1 MVVVGTGPPAVRGAT
16 NITTYINNEDR
27 VIAPSESFGYYTVGL
42 SGDHYIYVVLDEN
55 GDGFYNATE
64 QYMNVSVS
72 TSDNSFN
79 DRFPAGKTAGLDGTY
94 DVYAV
99 SDNSFPDK
107 TLDAGDNLTSGTP
120 AQVTIDGSAPWV
132 SDVNLT
138 NPSGQTLEFSFTTNE
153 QLNGTSVSLTGPE
166 PTTTFTKG
174 DFTETN
180 DSGTYTYTVSYAGA
194 SDGDYTA
201 DVTLANDTV
210 GNDAATNQ
218 SASALTD
225 SVTVDT
231 VPPGLQSI
239 ETEVGSTTAVLT
251 FNESVVDEGGNALTA
266 GDLQFT
272 DGNGGGATS
281 ISSVSHTAGSDTATV
296 TFDAAVSA
304 TDLGNDTIAP
314 NASRVYDPYGNAAVT
329 AAKSLRD
336 TVGPNAPTGASAS
349 DINASNQ
356 GDYTVSVTL
365 PDDHEAGTVQLSL
378 DGGAVTNST
387 TVAAE
392 SDADS
397 SGETVTFGNLDASGL
412 AEGSISIGATFTDY
426 GGNSN
431 AAPGLAS
438 VTKDTGLPG
447 VVDASISNAPIGTYD
462 TGTQQT
468 VTVAFDE
475 ALNQSISPTVEI
487 TNLNRTYAVSGG
499 FDDATTWTGTVTI
512 ADDDEQ
518 RTATIAVSN
527 ATDTVGN
534 VMTPDGS
541 NTFQVDSTGPAK
553 PDSTAAGNV
562 TRSNRTDYN
571 VTVTFVTNSQADEVS
586 VKVTDGTTAVVSN
599 RSITPGTETVTVTG
613 IDVSSLDD
621 GAITATALALD
632 GGYANTEGYAAPTT
646 VTKDTKRPSASS
658 ITIGDG
664 EINDADAGTA
674 RTVTVTFDEAMN
686 RSVSPTVAVT
696 DLNRTYTVSGG
707 FDSDTTWT
715 GTVTIADDDETTT
728 GNVTVSGA
736 ADSIGNGLVAATH
749 AFSVDTETPTI
760 TGFGVTHTGG
770 GTVAVSFNASESLD
784 AASVALDTPSGT
796 TTLGSFTESGS
807 GPYEYTATYSSGGD
821 GSYTATL
828 DAARDAA
835 GNDGATGQSDGVT
848 VDTTPPTF
856 GNPTPEGATV
866 TDNESVLSVDIADAT
881 GSVDGGSIRV
891 TVDDANGTKLAAV
904 GTAHGG
910 VSFGGGTLTI
920 DPTGAGIRLADG
932 GVNVTVS
939 ANDTAGNGN
948 ATEFSFVVDTTAPT
962 FADPVPTGTVTDN
975 RTAINVDIAD
985 ATTNVDEGSIR
996 VTLSNASGQL
1006 FGGGTATDG
1015 VSFGGGTLT
1024 IDPTGTGIPTLPNGT
1039 VTVNVSAND
1048 TVGNEGTTG
1057 YAFGVD
1063 VPPYISGF
1071 AATKA
1076 GGMDVDVSFDSTDQL
1091 DAVGVAVSGAESGT
1105 LTTSDFTATP
1115 DGTGGYT
1122 YAATYT
1128 GRTDGNYTFELVT
1141 ADDGRTDGA
1150 TGQTETV
1157 LVDDTAPAVT
1167 LSAPDGG
1174 ATVRGGEAI
1183 PIEWTATDSV
1193 SVDTVSIA
1201 YSTDGGGNWTTVR
1214 SDTANDGTEDWTIP
1228 AVDSGSVSVRV
1239 SATDTSGNVGS
1250 DASDATFAID
1260 STAPTVGNYTV
1271 TNPGGQDVTVTF
1283 DADERLATISA
1294 AVSGSESGT
1303 LTRADFSETATG
1315 SGTYTY
1321 AATYAGSSDGNYTA
1335 TLNVAADDAGN
1346 DGASG
1351 QSESADVDTTTPS
1364 LSNFRLTNPS
1374 GRNLTVAFDSDEP
1387 LGTLEVAISGAESAT
1402 LTLADFSR
1410 SGTTYTAT
1418 YRSGADGNYT
1428 ATLNAAAD
1436 GAGNDGA
1443 SGETDGIGIDT
1454 TPPTISNVSVSNPT
1468 RQEVRLRFDSSER
1481 LSAVRV
1487 TVSGAETA
1495 TLTRS
1500 NPSANGGTYVVT
1512 YTGSVD
1518 GTYTAT
1524 LDQAL
1529 DDAGNDGSSGESGTV
1544 TVDATPPSVSTV
1556 NATNPAGN
1564 EIRVRIESSEQLSS
1578 LDVAISGAENE
1589 TLTLADFAE
1598 NDTTYTASYDGS
1610 SDGQY
1615 DVTLVG
1621 FADTADN
1628 EGTAGQTDSVTLQ
1641 ARPPTISNFV
1651 ATNPADRRVVVGFDS
1666 SDHLSAA
1673 TVTIGGAENATLTLP
1688 DFTENGTSYTA
1699 TYNGSVDG
1707 TYTATLDQ
1715 ALDDAGNDGSSGEV
1729 ASVTINTTRT
1739 GTGGNG
1745 TGGGDGGGGG
1755 SGGNGSDGSGGS
1767 GNDGGGNGSS
1777 PGTGSGSDS
1786 TGTDADAHDPK
1797 LSVDVT
1803 RGTNETTNVSVRN
1816 ADANQRVG
1824 VAFGNET
1831 GSNGVNLSRL
1841 NLTVERPMDYS
1852 LTVNASAARLGD
1864 ASDFGGHAVGFV
1876 EVDHSVRDA
1885 DIDGAGL
1892 TFRIDTRRF
1901 EETGMDATEAVV
1913 YRYHGGR
1920 WNALDTSVVGRDGG
1934 EYVLRADSPGLSV
1947 FAVGLRDADLLSVTG
1962 ASLSKPS
1969 AAVGAPVT
1977 ASATITNRGNWLA
1990 NDSLAVTANGTTL
2003 AARTVTIPAGE
2014 TVTVTFD
2021 VTRDHPG
2028 TYGIAIDDVSA
2039 GTVAFSRAADENR
2052 ETSRTT
2058 TTDVGTTKETSTA
2071 TLRAT
2076 PGTTEKAF
2084 DAGTTRQTG
2093 GGPNGWLFA
2102 GLAVVA
2108 VLVALLVRR
2117 VR

>member
-1 MVVVGTGPPAVRGAT
+1 
-16 NITTYINNEDR
+16 
-27 VIAPSESFGYYTVGL
+27 APSESFGYYTVGL

-166 PTTTFTKG
+166 PTTTFTKS

-180 DSGTYTYTVSYAGA
+180 DSGTYTYTVSYAGS

-378 DGGAVTNST
+378 DGGTVTNST
-387 TVAAE
+387 TVAGE

-397 SGETVTFGNLDASGL
+397 SGETVTFSNLDASGL
-412 AEGSISIGATFTDY
+412 PEGSISIGATFTDY

-438 VTKDTGLPG
+438 VTKDTVLPE

-487 TNLNRTYAVSGG
+487 TNLNRTYAVTGG

-518 RTATIAVSN
+518 RTATITVSN

-571 VTVTFVTNSQADEVS
+571 VTVNLVADSQADEVS
-586 VKVTDGTTAVVSN
+586 VEVTDGTTTTVVSN

-621 GAITATALALD
+621 GAITVTALALD

-770 GTVAVSFNASESLD
+770 GTVTVSFNASESLD

-807 GPYEYTATYSSGGD
+807 GPYEYTATYSSGDD

-828 DAARDAA
+828 NAARDAA

-856 GNPTPEGATV
+856 GNPTPEGTTV

-891 TVDDANGTKLAAV
+891 TVDDASGTKLAAV
-904 GTAHGG
+904 GTTHGG

-920 DPTGAGIRLADG
+920 DPTAAGIRLADG

-948 ATEFSFVVDTTAPT
+948 ATEFSYVVDTAAPT
-962 FADPVPTGTVTDN
+962 FANPVPTGTVTDN

-985 ATTNVDEGSIR
+985 TTTNVDEGSIR

-1024 IDPTGTGIPTLPNGT
+1024 IDPTGTGVPTLPNGT

-1063 VPPYISGF
+1063 VPPYVNGF

-1076 GGMDVDVSFDSTDQL
+1076 GGMDIDVSFDSADQL

-1115 DGTGGYT
+1115 DGNGGYT

-1128 GRTDGNYTFELVT
+1128 GGTDGNYTFELVT

-1174 ATVRGGEAI
+1174 ATVRGGETI

-1271 TNPGGQDVTVTF
+1271 TNPSGQDVTVSF
-1283 DADERLATISA
+1283 DADERVETISV

-1321 AATYAGSSDGNYTA
+1321 AATYVGSS
-1335 TLNVAADDAGN
+1335 
-1346 DGASG
+1346 
-1351 QSESADVDTTTPS
+1351 
-1364 LSNFRLTNPS
+1364 
-1374 GRNLTVAFDSDEP
+1374 
-1387 LGTLEVAISGAESAT
+1387 
-1402 LTLADFSR
+1402 
-1410 SGTTYTAT
+1410 
-1418 YRSGADGNYT
+1418 DGNYT

-1436 GAGNDGA
+1436 DAGNDGA

-1512 YTGSVD
+1512 YIGSVD

-1524 LDQAL
+1524 LDEAL
-1529 DDAGNDGSSGESGTV
+1529 DDAGNDGSSGESGSV

-1598 NDTTYTASYDGS
+1598 NGTTYTASYDGS
-1610 SDGQY
+1610 SDGRY
-1615 DVTLVG
+1615 DVTVVG

-1628 EGTAGQTDSVTLQ
+1628 EGAAGQTDDVTLQ

-1651 ATNPADRRVVVGFDS
+1651 ATSPADRRVVVGFDS

-1673 TVTIGGAENATLTLP
+1673 TVTIGGEENATLTLP

-1707 TYTATLDQ
+1707 TYTATLDE

-1767 GNDGGGNGSS
+1767 GNDDGGSDSS

-1892 TFRIDTRRF
+1892 TFRIDARRF

-1920 WNALDTSVVGRDGG
+1920 WNAPDTSVVGRDGG

-1977 ASATITNRGNWLA
+1977 ASATVTNRGNWLA

-2021 VTRDHPG
+2021 VTRDRPG

-2039 GTVAFSRAADENR
+2039 GTVAFFRAADENR

-2076 PGTTEKAF
+2076 PGTTEKAW